1 MMILNMNLEVFGKM
15 VDALTEERNLHFGR
29 ACVRLMNPE
38 LLDDC
43 LFLRFSNSHIPR
55 SFSLF
60 PSLVASI
67 STTALRD
74 CKAAHAAPD
83 RSVRAFSVSP
93 YRQLW

>member
-43 LFLRFSNSHIPR
+43 LLLRFSNSHILR

-74 CKAAHAAPD
+74 CKGARPRPIGRHA
-83 RSVRAFSVSP
+83 AFSVSP
-93 YRQLW
+93 